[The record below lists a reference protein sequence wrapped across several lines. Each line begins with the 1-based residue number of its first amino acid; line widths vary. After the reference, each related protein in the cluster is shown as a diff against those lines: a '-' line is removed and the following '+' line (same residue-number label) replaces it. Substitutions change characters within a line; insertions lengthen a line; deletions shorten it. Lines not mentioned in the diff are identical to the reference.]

1 MTDGF
6 RSLVEDF
13 HQAMGLP
20 VDGSLTDRG
29 LQALRL
35 GLLREEL
42 EELEEAVHAYQESPD
57 PSRAGALLKELADLQ
72 YVVTG
77 YAVTFGL
84 PLEEAFLR
92 VHESHLTKRDPQ
104 GRPTVREDGKVLKG
118 PHYRPPHLDDLMEA
132 GR

>member
-1 MTDGF
+1 MRLLTRSDFDG
-6 RSLVEDF
+6 L
-13 HQAMGLP
+13 AC
-20 VDGSLTDRG
+20 
-29 LQALRL
+29 
-35 GLLREEL
+35 
-42 EELEEAVHAYQESPD
+42 
-57 PSRAGALLKELADLQ
+57 GALLKELADLQ

-92 VHESHLTKRDPQ
+92 VHESNLTKRDPQ

-118 PHYRPPHLDDLMEA
+118 SHYRPPHLDDLMEA

>member
-42 EELEEAVHAYQESPD
+42 EELEEAVQAYQESPD

-92 VHESHLTKRDPQ
+92 VHESNLTKRDPQ
-104 GRPTVREDGKVLKG
+104 GRPTVR
-118 PHYRPPHLDDLMEA
+118 
-132 GR
+132 